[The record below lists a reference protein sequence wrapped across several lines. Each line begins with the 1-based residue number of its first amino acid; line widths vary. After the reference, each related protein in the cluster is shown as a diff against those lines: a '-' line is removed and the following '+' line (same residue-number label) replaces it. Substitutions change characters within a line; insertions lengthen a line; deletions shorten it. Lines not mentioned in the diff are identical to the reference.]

1 MPEVL
6 PSPRPGQRQVAPPL
20 KARRGTVGTLEDA
33 KLAAAK
39 RGAAAAEDSLARLAG
54 RQAAPEDSQ
63 YQVLTHIT
71 FS

>member
-33 KLAAAK
+33 KLAAK
-39 RGAAAAEDSLARLAG
+39 RGAAAAKDSLARLAG

-63 YQVLTHIT
+63 YQVLTPIDAI
-71 FS
+71 